1 MVHYS
6 LDTCSW
12 EHIWYKGYTD
22 LEKWRQ
28 EKIMGIEEQKK
39 LTKNIGWGE
48 ALKKAHTDV
57 VEKYKT
63 KAQNIWGGVKVV
75 AKKLKGKE

>member
-1 MVHYS
+1 M
-6 LDTCSW
+6 D
-12 EHIWYKGYTD
+12 
-22 LEKWRQ
+22 
-28 EKIMGIEEQKK
+28 IEEQKK

-57 VEKYKT
+57 IDKVKT
-63 KAQNIWGGVKVV
+63 KATNVWGGIEVV

>member
-1 MVHYS
+1 M
-6 LDTCSW
+6 D
-12 EHIWYKGYTD
+12 
-22 LEKWRQ
+22 
-28 EKIMGIEEQKK
+28 IEEQKK

-63 KAQNIWGGVKVV
+63 KAKNIWGGVKVV
-75 AKKLKGKE
+75 TEKLKGKNNE

>member
-1 MVHYS
+1 
-6 LDTCSW
+6 
-12 EHIWYKGYTD
+12 
-22 LEKWRQ
+22 
-28 EKIMGIEEQKK
+28 MGIEEQKK

-63 KAQNIWGGVKVV
+63 KAKNVWEGMKATPEFI
-75 AKKLKGKE
+75 KKSLKKKD